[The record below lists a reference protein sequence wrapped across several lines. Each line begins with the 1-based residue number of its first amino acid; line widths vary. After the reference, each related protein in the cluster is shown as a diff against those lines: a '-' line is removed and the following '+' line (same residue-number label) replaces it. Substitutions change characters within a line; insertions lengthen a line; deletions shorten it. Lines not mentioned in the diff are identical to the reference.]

1 MKPTTK
7 VKWFFILPASLWVLA
22 FTIFPFF
29 YGLYMSLFNVQFGV
43 EDQFIGLG
51 NYSRAVGDQRA
62 HNSVTITL
70 IFVLVGVS
78 IQLVLGM
85 IVALLVNRPMPFR
98 GLLRAFITLP
108 LFATPIAVGFLF
120 FTIFYEEGGLING
133 LLGIKIPWLSTSHF
147 ALISVIIVDSWQWTP
162 FCFLIFLAALQGIP
176 DEYYEA
182 AALETTSIWQTFWH
196 ITFPFLQPTVILVIL
211 LRVTEAIKVFDIP
224 YTLTTGGPG
233 VATQVLSMFAY
244 RAGMRFFDFGYA
256 SAISFMVFV
265 MVMIM
270 IFSLYGRIRQTYSN
284 N

>member
-133 LLGIKIPWLSTSHF
+133 LLGIKIPWLSTSNF
-147 ALISVIIVDSWQWTP
+147 ALISVIIESANSLLV
-162 FCFLIFLAALQGIP
+162 
-176 DEYYEA
+176 
-182 AALETTSIWQTFWH
+182 TFS
-196 ITFPFLQPTVILVIL
+196 F
-211 LRVTEAIKVFDIP
+211 K
-224 YTLTTGGPG
+224 
-233 VATQVLSMFAY
+233 
-244 RAGMRFFDFGYA
+244 
-256 SAISFMVFV
+256 ISTINSF
-265 MVMIM
+265 
-270 IFSLYGRIRQTYSN
+270 
-284 N
+284 